1 MNDISDTFNDYFNNI
16 YKKTTYL
23 DKYGGSTVFTTIVL
37 VTFFSILSYYY
48 IEANIEP
55 IRSNWVNER
64 CKPGIMPFA
73 GYINAPKGTSKLD
86 YTGENFIQCTTGVLS
101 KVVQFFTKPVNYL
114 TDLLMQFYEVLI
126 DMVNKVRMLLLFLR
140 NKLKMIFEYMIA
152 RVLNVMI
159 PLQQM
164 LIKIKDLLNKIQGSA
179 VAGLM
184 AVYGA
189 YLTLKSFVGA
199 FLQIVILILIIIA
212 AAIVILW
219 ILPFTWPAAAAGTA
233 FFLLISIPMVIIAS
247 AMSDILR
254 VHPSDPVPGKP
265 SCFDPD
271 TKIKMKDGEKN
282 IKNIKV
288 GEILHDGAKVDAIF
302 KITTRNTKM
311 YCLDNVIVSGT
322 HKVFYAEKGWINI
335 EDHPNAISVNY
346 KKPYIY
352 CLNTSNKRIKINNT
366 IFMDW
371 DELTPT
377 DLMKF
382 KLMNYIPMDSNY
394 DNIHKYMESGFYE
407 KTPIELIN
415 GKIKPINKIKPGDI
429 LLNNEEVIA
438 LVTIDANDLNN
449 IQKYKFSDGYIIGGP
464 NLFLKH
470 KDLGNF
476 NKLKF
481 KGTCVNNVKKLY
493 QLITSSGSFQI
504 KNVLVKD
511 YNSAIEN
518 ILDIRDELNL
528 TY

>member
-1 MNDISDTFNDYFNNI
+1 MNDISDTFNNYFNNI

-37 VTFFSILSYYY
+37 VTFFGILAYYY

-55 IRSNWVNER
+55 IRNNWVNER

-73 GYINAPKGTSKLD
+73 GYINAPNGTSKLD

-101 KVVQFFTKPVNYL
+101 KVVQYFTQPFHYL
-114 TDLLMQFYEVLI
+114 TDLLMGFYKVLI
-126 DMVNKVRMLLLFLR
+126 DMVNKVRMFLLFLR
-140 NKLKMIFEYMIA
+140 EKLRMIFEYMVA
-152 RVLNVMI
+152 RILNVMI

-164 LIKIKDLLNKIQGSA
+164 MIKMKDLLAKVQGTM

-199 FLQIVILILIIIA
+199 FMQIVILILIIIA
-212 AAIVILW
+212 AAIILLW
-219 ILPFTWPAAAAGTA
+219 ILPFTWPLAAAGTV
-233 FFLLISIPMVIIAS
+233 FFLLISIPMIIIVAG
-247 AMSDILR
+247 MSDILK
-254 VHPSDPVPGKP
+254 VHPSDNMPDTP
-265 SCFDPD
+265 SCFDPN
-271 TKIKMKDGEKN
+271 TKIKMKNGEKN
-282 IKNIKV
+282 IEDIEV
-288 GEILHDGAKVDAIF
+288 GELLDDGSKVDAVF
-302 KITTRNTKM
+302 KITTRNTQM
-311 YCLDNVIVSGT
+311 YRLDDVIVSGN
-322 HKVFYAEKGWINI
+322 HKVFYSLKGWINV
-335 EDHPNAISVNY
+335 EDHPDATPVIY
-346 KKPYIY
+346 EKPYIY
-352 CLNTSNKRIKINNT
+352 CLNTSNKRIKINDT

-382 KLMNYIPMDSNY
+382 KLMNYIPMNSNY
-394 DNIHKYMESGFYE
+394 DNMHKYMESGFY
-407 KTPIELIN
+407 KNTKLELIN
-415 GKIKPINKIKPGDI
+415 GQTKQIYKIRPGDI
-429 LLNNEEVIA
+429 LSNNERVIA
-438 LVTIDANDLNN
+438 LVTIDASDLNN
-449 IQKYKFSDGYIIGGP
+449 IQKYNFGDGNIIGGP

-481 KGTCVNNVKKLY
+481 KGTYVSGVKKLY
-493 QLITSSGSFQI
+493 QLITSTGSFQI

-518 ILDIRDELNL
+518 ILDIRDELNM